1 MYLRPNKSSVKYY
14 LQDKWTKFT
23 SFPLGACVCLFVY
36 EFDIHMHMIT
46 IRKHKGKDH
55 IFKSNR
61 TNKINPIGIY
71 IPKPYGKC
79 WLILFNYFIIQNIN
93 LSNWFP
99 VDSHF
104 SFFPLYLCLCY
115 KWVKNILKINKDDL
129 YSLPLVVRLSY

>member
-79 WLILFNYFIIQNIN
+79 WLILFNYFIIHIYIIYLTGFLLIAILVFSPCIFVFAIN
-93 LSNWFP
+93 ESRIFWKLTRMIYIPCF
-99 VDSHF
+99 
-104 SFFPLYLCLCY
+104 
-115 KWVKNILKINKDDL
+115 
-129 YSLPLVVRLSY
+129 